1 MSNLHDVHGG
11 LAWRKA
17 AASTAQ
23 GNCVELA
30 RIDGGVLVRDS
41 KDPQGPVLSF
51 TRAELAAFL
60 DGVKGGEFD
69 DLAAGRS

>member
-1 MSNLHDVHGG
+1 MSNLHEVHGG
-11 LAWRKA
+11 LRWRKA

-30 RIDGGVLVRDS
+30 GIDGGVLVRDS

-69 DLAAGRS
+69 DLAAARS